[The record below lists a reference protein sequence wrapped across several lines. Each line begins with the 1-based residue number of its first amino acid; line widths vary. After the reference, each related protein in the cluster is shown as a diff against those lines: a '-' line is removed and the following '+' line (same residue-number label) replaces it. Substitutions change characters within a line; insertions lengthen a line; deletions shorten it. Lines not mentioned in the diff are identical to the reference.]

1 MGRLDTIYRAF
12 ADYRKNT
19 LEDRACAKVR
29 RVLARADADGDTV
42 EVVRVICHIEEDW
55 IEAIEQGLEHIGKA
69 IEEERQFIRSN
80 GEVVPIEKVK
90 NVSRESVEHLA
101 RHSNLITKEQKG
113 EDIIPDQ
120 LYTVER
126 LSDYAVYENRF
137 LYMLLCYLRDF
148 ITFRYDK
155 IMELVTT
162 YNGSLRMRKTA
173 DADGRRTAVEFK
185 LDERLLND
193 PFLTENNPEKEKI
206 GRISDMLK
214 GVLLYLSTPLMEFV
228 SKSPKL
234 KPPVT
239 ETNVLKMNKHF
250 RGAMQLYYYI
260 TAYDKDG
267 YTAER
272 VVKTLNPFSDEVA
285 DEFAES
291 ISLVSFLTY
300 EHGMGLEEVLK
311 ERYRAEEARRRELE
325 EQRHLELLE
334 KLRKRIRDEGCSPE
348 EYMLLLE
355 QRNRAL
361 EQDSAQLRLA
371 RAEIERLSAETKR
384 QAEEIAA
391 LTEKLA
397 ASERAFAEQAAAH
410 ARELAELRE
419 SHAREIAE
427 LTAAHEREIEA
438 LHEEYGQK
446 IAAINEAHEQ
456 AVAALNE
463 EHARAVEELNA
474 AHESAVQALNARREE
489 ELAQMQAEYERRL
502 SVQQEEAAARSAA
515 YEERLTR
522 AAAENEAGRR
532 ALAESSAQAAQL
544 RDEAALSMA
553 KYNAMRKEHGLFTA
567 EDDFTT
573 PETFGEIEHQYEVFR
588 AFFKQEWRKTK
599 KRIRKEVF
607 SSLSNVAV
615 PSAPAEQAAQGTETP
630 SPEQAAQGTE
640 TLPPEQTAVQQADAP
655 PAAQPT
661 EQGTEQAAPAAGQ
674 EAWHAA
680 QAAQPPYADGQGAET
695 GAAQEP
701 PQSREKDGR
710 TE

>member
-397 ASERAFAEQAAAH
+397 ASERALAEQAAAH
-410 ARELAELRE
+410 AREL
-419 SHAREIAE
+419 AE

-446 IAAINEAHEQ
+446 IAAINEEHEQ

-553 KYNAMRKEHGLFTA
+553 KYNALRKEHGLFTA

-630 SPEQAAQGTE
+630 SPEQ
-640 TLPPEQTAVQQADAP
+640 TAVQQADAP

-674 EAWHAA
+674 EAWHAV

>member
-410 ARELAELRE
+410 ARELAEL
-419 SHAREIAE
+419 
-427 LTAAHEREIEA
+427 TAAHEREIEA

-553 KYNAMRKEHGLFTA
+553 KYNALRKEHGLFTA

-615 PSAPAEQAAQGTETP
+615 PSAPAEQAAQGAETP
-630 SPEQAAQGTE
+630 S
-640 TLPPEQTAVQQADAP
+640 PEQTAVQQADAP

-680 QAAQPPYADGQGAET
+680 QAAQPPYADGQDAET

>member
-1 MGRLDTIYRAF
+1 MD
-12 ADYRKNT
+12 
-19 LEDRACAKVR
+19 
-29 RVLARADADGDTV
+29 
-42 EVVRVICHIEEDW
+42 
-55 IEAIEQGLEHIGKA
+55 
-69 IEEERQFIRSN
+69 
-80 GEVVPIEKVK
+80 
-90 NVSRESVEHLA
+90 
-101 RHSNLITKEQKG
+101 
-113 EDIIPDQ
+113 
-120 LYTVER
+120 
-126 LSDYAVYENRF
+126 
-137 LYMLLCYLRDF
+137 
-148 ITFRYDK
+148 
-155 IMELVTT
+155 
-162 YNGSLRMRKTA
+162 
-173 DADGRRTAVEFK
+173 EF
-185 LDERLLND
+185 
-193 PFLTENNPEKEKI
+193 
-206 GRISDMLK
+206 M
-214 GVLLYLSTPLMEFV
+214 
-228 SKSPKL
+228 KL

-397 ASERAFAEQAAAH
+397 ASERALAEQAAAH

-427 LTAAHEREIEA
+427 LTAAHEHEIAA

-446 IAAINEAHEQ
+446 SAAINEEHEQ

-463 EHARAVEELNA
+463 EHARAVEELNP
-474 AHESAVQALNARREE
+474 
-489 ELAQMQAEYERRL
+489 
-502 SVQQEEAAARSAA
+502 
-515 YEERLTR
+515 
-522 AAAENEAGRR
+522 G
-532 ALAESSAQAAQL
+532 L
-544 RDEAALSMA
+544 RY
-553 KYNAMRKEHGLFTA
+553 KY
-567 EDDFTT
+567 
-573 PETFGEIEHQYEVFR
+573 
-588 AFFKQEWRKTK
+588 
-599 KRIRKEVF
+599 
-607 SSLSNVAV
+607 SSLCMFF
-615 PSAPAEQAAQGTETP
+615 G
-630 SPEQAAQGTE
+630 
-640 TLPPEQTAVQQADAP
+640 
-655 PAAQPT
+655 
-661 EQGTEQAAPAAGQ
+661 
-674 EAWHAA
+674 
-680 QAAQPPYADGQGAET
+680 
-695 GAAQEP
+695 
-701 PQSREKDGR
+701 SRL
-710 TE
+710 

>member
-1 MGRLDTIYRAF
+1 MDRLDTIYRAF

-19 LEDRACAKVR
+19 LEDRACAKLR

-42 EVVRVICHIEEDW
+42 EIVRVICHIEEDW

-101 RHSNLITKEQKG
+101 RHSNLLTKEPREG

-173 DADGRRTAVEFK
+173 EADGRRTVYEVR

-250 RGAMQLYYYI
+250 RGAMQLYYFI

-272 VVKTLNPFSDEVA
+272 TVKTLNPFSDEVA

-291 ISLVSFLTY
+291 ISLASFLTY

-311 ERYRAEEARRRELE
+311 ERYRAEEARRRQLE

-361 EQDSAQLRLA
+361 EQDAAQLRLA

-384 QAEEIAA
+384 LAAENAA
-391 LTEKLA
+391 LTEQLA

-410 ARELAELRE
+410 AHELAELKE
-419 SHAREIAE
+419 AHAREIA
-427 LTAAHEREIEA
+427 A

-446 IAAINEAHEQ
+446 IAALNEEHEQ
-456 AVAALNE
+456 AVAALRE
-463 EHARAVEELNA
+463 EHARNVEELNA
-474 AHESAVQALNARREE
+474 AHESALQALNARREE

-502 SVQQEEAAARSAA
+502 SVRQEEAAARSAA

-544 RDEAALSMA
+544 RDEAALTMA
-553 KYNAMRKEHGLFTA
+553 KYNALRKEHGLFTA

-573 PETFGEIEHQYEVFR
+573 PETFGEIEHQYEVFK

-599 KRIRKEVF
+599 KRIRREVF

-615 PSAPAEQAAQGTETP
+615 PSAPAEQAAQAAETQTAEQADMQQAGAPPVRQAEQGAAQAPPAEGQGTGRA
-630 SPEQAAQGTE
+630 EQAAQ
-640 TLPPEQTAVQQADAP
+640 QTADRQDAVQ
-655 PAAQPT
+655 
-661 EQGTEQAAPAAGQ
+661 
-674 EAWHAA
+674 
-680 QAAQPPYADGQGAET
+680 
-695 GAAQEP
+695 P